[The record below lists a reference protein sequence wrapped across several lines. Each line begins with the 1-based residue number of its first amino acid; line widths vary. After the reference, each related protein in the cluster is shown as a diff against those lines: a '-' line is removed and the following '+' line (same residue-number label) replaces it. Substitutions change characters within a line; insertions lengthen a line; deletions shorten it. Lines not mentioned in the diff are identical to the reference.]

1 MRISDW
7 SSGRVLVRSLR
18 RHAVDGALF
27 EREVDERILE
37 PHRLLASVDDIF
49 LDGLRETAALLG
61 ERVEELD
68 DTLAVEAFVADRPAD
83 DLAHALH
90 LVEAREVHQHCEARE
105 KLKPFGEAA
114 EHSERARDI
123 FIAID
128 AEGVQIVDRKSTRL
142 NSSN

>member
-1 MRISDW
+1 MLADHIDRLEAELAEAPVGD
-7 SSGRVLVRSLR
+7 VADVALDLLR
-18 RHAVDGALF
+18 RHAGDGALF

-105 KLKPFGEAA
+105 KLKPL
-114 EHSERARDI
+114 
-123 FIAID
+123 
-128 AEGVQIVDRKSTRL
+128 DRKSTRL
-142 NSSN
+142 NSSH